1 MAKDRGRIRSDLAG
15 VGPDPSYAG
24 ELVRLHDLKGF
35 KVASGEPDIRGWDVC
50 TLSGADVGEVDDLLV
65 DPRRGEVVM
74 IEVDLKGTG
83 RHAEVPLRA
92 VQLDRSRKVVV
103 VDTGDVSGYTT
114 DSIRGR
120 LTDDDRDRLNQTYG
134 TTDHDLRYDLREESR
149 VNLTD
154 RVVADRDLAD
164 RDLPDRDLADRDR
177 SIAERERAL
186 AERER
191 ALDERERKLSD
202 RGMVQETVVERKPV
216 VVEETIVRR
225 RRLDPDDPDARELDT
240 NRDV

>member
-1 MAKDRGRIRSDLAG
+1 MAKDRIRSDLAG

-114 DSIRGR
+114 DGVRGR

-134 TTDHDLRYDLREESR
+134 LTDHDLRYDLREDSR
-149 VNLTD
+149 VDIN
-154 RVVADRDLAD
+154 DRDLT
-164 RDLPDRDLADRDR
+164 DRDR

-191 ALDERERKLSD
+191 ELDERERKLSD
-202 RGMVQETVVERKPV
+202 RGTVQETVVDRKPV

-225 RRLDPDDPDARELDT
+225 RRLDPDDPEARDLDT
-240 NRDV
+240 SRDG

>member
-1 MAKDRGRIRSDLAG
+1 MAKDRIRSDLAG

-114 DSIRGR
+114 DGVRGR
-120 LTDDDRDRLNQTYG
+120 LTDDDRDRLNQTYSL
-134 TTDHDLRYDLREESR
+134 TDHDLRYDLREDSR
-149 VNLTD
+149 VDVNDRDLTD
-154 RVVADRDLAD
+154 RDLT
-164 RDLPDRDLADRDR
+164 DRDR

-202 RGMVQETVVERKPV
+202 RGMVQETVVDRKPV

-225 RRLDPDDPDARELDT
+225 RRLDPDDPEARDLDP
-240 NRDV
+240 NREA

>member
-1 MAKDRGRIRSDLAG
+1 MAKDRDRIRSDLAG

-35 KVASGEPDIRGWDVC
+35 KVSSGEPDIRGWDVC

-114 DSIRGR
+114 DGIRGR
-120 LTDDDRDRLNQTYG
+120 LTDDDRDRLNQAYG
-134 TTDHDLRYDLREESR
+134 SADHDLRYDLRDDSR
-149 VNLTD
+149 V
-154 RVVADRDLAD
+154 DLPD

-225 RRLDPDDPDARELDT
+225 RRLDPDDPEARDLDSD
-240 NRDV
+240 RDL

>member
-1 MAKDRGRIRSDLAG
+1 MAKDRIRSDLAG

-114 DSIRGR
+114 DGVRGR

-134 TTDHDLRYDLREESR
+134 LTDHDLRYDLREDSR
-149 VNLTD
+149 VDIN
-154 RVVADRDLAD
+154 DRDLT
-164 RDLPDRDLADRDR
+164 DRDR

-191 ALDERERKLSD
+191 ELDERERKLSD
-202 RGMVQETVVERKPV
+202 RGTVQETVVDRKPV

-225 RRLDPDDPDARELDT
+225 RRLDPDDPEARDLDT
-240 NRDV
+240 SRDV

>member
-1 MAKDRGRIRSDLAG
+1 MAKDRIRSDLAG

-114 DSIRGR
+114 DGIRGR

-134 TTDHDLRYDLREESR
+134 LTDHDLRYDLREDSR
-149 VNLTD
+149 VDVN
-154 RVVADRDLAD
+154 DRDLT
-164 RDLPDRDLADRDR
+164 DRDR
-177 SIAERERAL
+177 SITERERAL

-191 ALDERERKLSD
+191 ELDERERKLTD

-225 RRLDPDDPDARELDT
+225 RRLDPDDPDARDLDT
-240 NRDV
+240 SRDV